1 MSAMPAMPRT
11 MKAAVLTE
19 LRNPLVIAELEMPET
34 LSVGQVLVKVHC
46 SGICGSQLGEI
57 DGAKGEDKFLPHLLG
72 HEASGTVLS
81 TGPGV
86 KHVKVGDKAV
96 LHWRK
101 GLGIEADPPHYTWAG
116 RKVNAGW
123 ITTFNEYAIV
133 SENRVTAI
141 PSDSDMEVAAL
152 FGCAVT
158 TGFGVVENNAK
169 VRIGE
174 SVVVFGAGGIG
185 LNIVQ
190 AAALVSAY
198 PIVAVD
204 LHDNK
209 LELASQMGATHVI
222 NSSKVDARKA
232 ILEIAGNAGVDAFI
246 DNTGRPEIIEM
257 GYQITKP
264 QGRVT
269 LVGVPRKGNNINIY
283 SLPLHFGKG
292 LSGSHG
298 GEAVPHTDIPR
309 YQQLFR
315 HGRIQL
321 KNLITDFY
329 PLERINEALDGV
341 RSGAIAGRCMIH
353 MDDRSSDMRS
363 ASLRT

>member
-1 MSAMPAMPRT
+1 MMPTMPKT
-11 MKAAVLTE
+11 MRAAVLTE
-19 LRNPLVIAELEMPET
+19 LKAPLVIAELKMPES
-34 LSVGQVLVKVHC
+34 LAIGQVLVKIHF

-57 DGAKGEDKFLPHLLG
+57 DGAKGEDKYLPHLLG
-72 HEASGTVLS
+72 HEASGTVLDI
-81 TGPGV
+81 GPGV
-86 KHVKVGDKAV
+86 KHVKPGDKVV

-101 GLGIEADPPHYTWAG
+101 GLGIESETPHFTWEG

-141 PSDSDMEVAAL
+141 PADSDLEVAAL

-198 PIVAVD
+198 PIIAID
-204 LHDNK
+204 LHDGK
-209 LELASQMGATHVI
+209 LELAKQMGATHVI
-222 NSSKVDARKA
+222 NSSSGDVRQA
-232 ILEIAGNAGVDAFI
+232 IFDITGNAGVDAFI
-246 DNTGRPEIIEM
+246 DNTGQPAIIEM
-257 GYQITKP
+257 GYQLTKP

-298 GEAVPHTDIPR
+298 GEAIPQTDIPR
-309 YQQLFR
+309 YQQLYR
-315 HGRIQL
+315 VGRIKL
-321 KNLITDFY
+321 RELITNYYTLD
-329 PLERINEALDGV
+329 EINEAIAGM
-341 RSGAIAGRCMIH
+341 RSGKVSGRCLI
-353 MDDRSSDMRS
+353 R
-363 ASLRT
+363 L